1 MAKKKSN
8 KKVSNNGTK
17 EIQSSKMATPEQ
29 IETLEN
35 FVKTYSADLSKQLRR
50 LDLITQIS
58 SNKGQYNPVLSEQY
72 VNDANFNPSKASS
85 HEISRWLMSP
95 QYFDANIRHLSQY
108 LENAVGQ
115 YGRAVW
121 FLNTEKSFNYLL
133 TPADADNKDMI
144 NSKEYMNSYNMALN
158 TLRKMNIKY
167 NFLKWFASNAGWS
180 RFLFYTRN

>member
-58 SNKGQYNPVLSEQY
+58 SNKGQYNPVLCK
-72 VNDANFNPSKASS
+72 F
-85 HEISRWLMSP
+85 
-95 QYFDANIRHLSQY
+95 
-108 LENAVGQ
+108 
-115 YGRAVW
+115 
-121 FLNTEKSFNYLL
+121 
-133 TPADADNKDMI
+133 
-144 NSKEYMNSYNMALN
+144 
-158 TLRKMNIKY
+158 
-167 NFLKWFASNAGWS
+167 
-180 RFLFYTRN
+180 